1 MFNPLVESNK
11 MLADTIGKTMLML
24 ARATS
29 QASVQSH
36 GVSAATLTQGQWYQ
50 QPYQQYY
57 QNYVGDYMQQQQPMQ
72 LQSFAPQNQV
82 IYVEVRPEVH
92 HVAQTDHSQM
102 QPQPQDNTVQ
112 NSLVQNTIGQCQSN
126 QSKMS
131 QTSHMHLGLV

>member
-1 MFNPLVESNK
+1 
-11 MLADTIGKTMLML
+11 ML

-36 GVSAATLTQGQWYQ
+36 GVSTATLTQGQWYQ

-102 QPQPQDNTVQ
+102 QPQPQVQ
-112 NSLVQNTIGQCQSN
+112 SQSLA
-126 QSKMS
+126 MH
-131 QTSHMHLGLV
+131 QTHNAFSSL